1 MARAADVAD
10 RLALRHD
17 LADRDGEARLVAVGG
32 RDPAAV
38 VDRDEVAV
46 ARHPARVDDAPRRGG
61 VDRRAVA
68 DTDVDPFVH
77 PPPAPAERARHRAVH
92 RPDEAGCRGRR
103 VAGRVAIRRL
113 GRADLRGERGARLL
127 QTGGLVQVLGLRL
140 LDVLE
145 RVALG
150 GAGSRELILV
160 RQQPVAQRGDLV
172 PANADRAH
180 LGRSQRAETPRVLA
194 LDADAL
200 LRALDLAGDRAVLR
214 ADRLDHLR
222 GIDQVG
228 DALRPEQHFDRAR
241 LAVLVEVDQAV
252 AEPLGQHLVLAAVE
266 MEAAGL
272 EAEELRQPVELL
284 LVERQVALKRR
295 EFAGD
300 VAGLPVERADLA
312 VHGRDLS
319 AERALAPLGPGEL
332 CLHAL
337 QARVD
342 RLLAA
347 RDVAAGGRREDGREG
362 YEQRNQS
369 PEAHRTWVRRD
380 GRRPCP
386 PPATPAGAAGAGA
399 GGGPGQGPR
408 PGGR

>member
-1 MARAADVAD
+1 MALAADVAD
-10 RLALRHD
+10 RLALRDD
-17 LADRDGEARLVAVGG
+17 LADRDGEARLVAVRG

-46 ARHPARVDDAPRRGG
+46 ARPPTRVDEARGG
-61 VDRRAVA
+61 GGMDRRAVA
-68 DTDVDPFVH
+68 DADVDPFVH
-77 PPPAPAERARHRAVH
+77 PTPAPTEWTRHRPVH
-92 RPDEAGCRGRR
+92 RPDEAGGRRRR

-160 RQQPVAQRGDLV
+160 RQQPVAQRGALV
-172 PANADRAH
+172 PANADRAP

-284 LVERQVALKRR
+284 LVQRQVAL
-295 EFAGD
+295 EWPELAGD
-300 VAGLPVERADLA
+300 DAGLSVERADLA
-312 VHGRDLS
+312 VHRRDLP
-319 AERALAPLGPGEL
+319 AERALALLRPGEL

-369 PEAHRTWVRRD
+369 PEAHRTWFRRY
-380 GRRPCP
+380 GR
-386 PPATPAGAAGAGA
+386 
-399 GGGPGQGPR
+399 GPR
-408 PGGR
+408 PGAAPPARAGGPAA